1 MAFKKKCYF
10 FLTNSVF
17 LWHFLI
23 IFLKK
28 LKFHQNIIWSSS
40 NLLILQA
47 ICSFVSMNPILS
59 IWDISFVN
67 FLIENHSETD
77 FFEKNECILSWEP
90 VCKKLKISM
99 VFHLGNQVK
108 AFFDRFYDAWSD
120 KSRCITDFRRFLWF
134 LPLGKTRG
142 IVIIMSVV
150 VVCRHFLVSSITQVN
165 LIRSWWNVTG
175 LFLGG

>member
-1 MAFKKKCYF
+1 MASKKKCYF

-17 LWHFLI
+17 LWHFSI

-28 LKFHQNIIWSSS
+28 LNFHQNIIWSSS

-59 IWDISFVN
+59 IWDISSVN

-99 VFHLGNQVK
+99 VFYLGNQVK

-134 LPLGKTRG
+134 FDSVLSTWLKFCHEKTT
-142 IVIIMSVV
+142 ILAY
-150 VVCRHFLVSSITQVN
+150 FLTLRYFFTMIHS
-165 LIRSWWNVTG
+165 L
-175 LFLGG
+175 

>member
-99 VFHLGNQVK
+99 VFHLDNQVK
-108 AFFDRFYDAWSD
+108 TFFDRFYDAWSD

-134 LPLGKTRG
+134 FDSVLSTWLKFCHEKTT
-142 IVIIMSVV
+142 ILAYFLTL
-150 VVCRHFLVSSITQVN
+150 RHFFTMIHSL
-165 LIRSWWNVTG
+165 
-175 LFLGG
+175 